1 MSDTFEAQSKL
12 LRLTID
18 TNGSLIVAQL
28 KNSILD
34 LTTELKSQTLTLGS
48 KIEAINTTV
57 GAGLAKIEVVNDK
70 INTTLDLRLTAVEN
84 KLGNNNT
91 SLGEIKTEL
100 SNLKTAIDN
109 VNTNITAGYTAVKGS
124 IDDMTGQL
132 TVKLSDNT
140 TAIVNMENGMKNQ
153 LIALKEMIEQQ
164 GGKIVTAIGKNGDV
178 IVAAVNAQGSVLG
191 TAITTQGG
199 EIKGSITGLENGIK
213 NAITQQTTDM
223 NLKIAG
229 VVDAITAQ
237 TAALNTAIAKGVSKV
252 VKSNTKLQT
261 ALTTAINELK
271 DKQDANSQAMLKQLE
286 KMAADNGIYQDS
298 ADKTSVYMEPSM
310 WVAVNANPELKK
322 IISDM
327 LEVQKP
333 TILCN
338 AYYSAYTGTV
348 QNNNLI
354 KVNTEQV
361 VSTTEV
367 VAGTLQPMQLA
378 NGKKVIRIAK
388 VPEQMNYN
396 ITSTVKNIL
405 HILYVDAKGKNSLSY
420 GGVSNTLLNLT
431 TYKDG
436 VIMSVLKCNF
446 YLQNDADATGTPT
459 FEYPE

>member
-1 MSDTFEAQSKL
+1 M
-12 LRLTID
+12 
-18 TNGSLIVAQL
+18 
-28 KNSILD
+28 
-34 LTTELKSQTLTLGS
+34 KSQTLTLGT
-48 KIEAINTTV
+48 KLEAINTTV
-57 GAGLAKIEVVNDK
+57 GAGLAKIKVVNDK
-70 INTTLDLRLTAVEN
+70 INTTLDLRLTSVEN
-84 KLGNNNT
+84 KLGSNNT
-91 SLGEIKTEL
+91 SLGDIKTEL
-100 SNLKTAIDN
+100 SNLKNAIDN
-109 VNTNITAGYTAVKGS
+109 VNTNITTGYTAVKGS

-164 GGKIVTAIGKNGDV
+164 GGKIVTAFGQNGDV
-178 IVAAVNAQGSVLG
+178 IVAAVNQQGGIIG

-213 NAITQQTTDM
+213 SAITQQTTDM
-223 NLKIAG
+223 NLVIAG

-252 VKSNTKLQT
+252 VKSNTKLQN
-261 ALTTAINELK
+261 ALTTAIKELK

-286 KMAADNGIYQDS
+286 KMAADNGIYQDP
-298 ADKTSVYMEPSM
+298 ADKTSVYMEPAM
-310 WVAVNANPELKK
+310 WAAVSADPTLKK

-333 TILCN
+333 TILCY

-446 YLQNDADATGTPT
+446 YLQNDADATGTPS